1 MGSCPAGLY
10 PLWGPVWRWRRSS
23 GDRHQ
28 PPLPRNRDCGR
39 SDEQG
44 DPPEHG
50 HPRQEEPGFSTAA
63 DNQETVTI
71 KVYEGERPMT
81 KDNHLLGTFDL
92 TGIPP
97 APRGT
102 PQIEVTFQVNADGML
117 EVNAKDKASDREEKI
132 VINKNSNSL
141 SPEDIEKMLA
151 DAEKFAEE
159 DREVAEKVTAK
170 NELEG
175 LCYNLKKQAED
186 KEGLGGKLSE
196 SDKEKVLEVVEEK
209 LTWLRENGDDAA
221 AEELKTQKKE
231 LEEVSQPIIAGV
243 YKQEG
248 DKSTAEEHPS
258 DDEL

>member
-1 MGSCPAGLY
+1 MG
-10 PLWGPVWRWRRSS
+10 
-23 GDRHQ
+23 
-28 PPLPRNRDCGR
+28 
-39 SDEQG
+39 
-44 DPPEHG
+44 
-50 HPRQEEPGFSTAA
+50 
-63 DNQETVTI
+63 
-71 KVYEGERPMT
+71 
-81 KDNHLLGTFDL
+81 LGTFDL

-97 APRGT
+97 APRST

-117 EVNAKDKASDREEKI
+117 EVNAKDKASYREEKI

-159 DREVAEKVTAK
+159 DREVADRVTAK

-175 LCYNLKKQAED
+175 LCYSLKKQAED

-221 AEELKTQKKE
+221 AEELKTQKKAWRRCRSRSS
-231 LEEVSQPIIAGV
+231 LVSTSRRGTSPLPRNTILRTSCRHLAPRRC
-243 YKQEG
+243 
-248 DKSTAEEHPS
+248 PS
-258 DDEL
+258 CKETLYYCYRVLYE

>member
-1 MGSCPAGLY
+1 MGSCPACLY

-50 HPRQEEPGFSTAA
+50 HPRQEEPGVLNRCGQPGDRDDQGVRGREA
-63 DNQETVTI
+63 DD
-71 KVYEGERPMT
+71 EGQPSSWNFRP
-81 KDNHLLGTFDL
+81 HWH
-92 TGIPP
+92 PP
-97 APRGT
+97 RSPRY

-159 DREVAEKVTAK
+159 DREVA
-170 NELEG
+170 
-175 LCYNLKKQAED
+175 
-186 KEGLGGKLSE
+186 
-196 SDKEKVLEVVEEK
+196 
-209 LTWLRENGDDAA
+209 
-221 AEELKTQKKE
+221 
-231 LEEVSQPIIAGV
+231 
-243 YKQEG
+243 
-248 DKSTAEEHPS
+248 
-258 DDEL
+258 